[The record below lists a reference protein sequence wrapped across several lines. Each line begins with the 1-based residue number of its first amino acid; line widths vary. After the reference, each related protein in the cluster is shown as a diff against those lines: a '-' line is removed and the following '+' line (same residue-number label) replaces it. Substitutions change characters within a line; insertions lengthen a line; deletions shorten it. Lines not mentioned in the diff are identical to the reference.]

1 MEDLCCHPSPVGLP
15 QKGCHPVRHWLLCI
29 LLLLRMLVAEGELIA
44 EQGSLEYIEVRQEF
58 NSEALPI
65 EFCEGLKKGIDTFTD
80 TMQQLRKRWPIRCF
94 TKRVKVDRKTRIYS
108 NVLWWKADGKKKF
121 RVFFQRQIGQKFPSR
136 HLVNFLLKLKKDM
149 PTAHKTVFSQYVDN
163 HQISFPRTDRS
174 YESFYEEL
182 LGLRRYEAKMKKEGV
197 PAKKWIVSIAKEKEM
212 EKSEFSPTDVEGGH
226 RFLQEAWQNMNQ
238 NFVVELKGYFN
249 PGPTV
254 SLTDVVLNIGANETE
269 MKPRLITCPSAQVLF
284 SQADCERVEKAVKDG
299 EKVNLTAT
307 WEKLTIGNRKRDH
320 KGDARRYVST
330 KSYPT
335 FVIEIRRDART
346 DSTTEISVKS
356 VKVGNHVDVYKEF
369 H

>member
-29 LLLLRMLVAEGELIA
+29 LLLLRMLVAEGALIA
-44 EQGSLEYIEVRQEF
+44 EQGSLEYIEISNKFYHKAVQIQFAIGLTQSLDHFADIVKRLGKHKRAQMCF
-58 NSEALPI
+58 NRPVTLSQRNAI
-65 EFCEGLKKGIDTFTD
+65 TA
-80 TMQQLRKRWPIRCF
+80 
-94 TKRVKVDRKTRIYS
+94 KVMY
-108 NVLWWKADGKKKF
+108 WKADGEKKF
-121 RVFFQRQIGQKFPSR
+121 RVFINRKVLEDFPSR
-136 HLVNFLLKLKKDM
+136 DLAKYLKKLKKKM
-149 PTAHKTVFSQYVDN
+149 PPEYKTLFSQYVDN

-299 EKVNLTAT
+299 EKVNLTAKWKT
-307 WEKLTIGNRKRDH
+307 VSSPRKRNYE
-320 KGDARRYVST
+320 GDQSHLEPT
-330 KSYPT
+330 ETT
-335 FVIEIRRDART
+335 FVFKILTEGRDTKPEIRLD
-346 DSTTEISVKS
+346 S
-356 VKVGNHVDVYKEF
+356 VKVGNHVDVYKNF
-369 H
+369 Y